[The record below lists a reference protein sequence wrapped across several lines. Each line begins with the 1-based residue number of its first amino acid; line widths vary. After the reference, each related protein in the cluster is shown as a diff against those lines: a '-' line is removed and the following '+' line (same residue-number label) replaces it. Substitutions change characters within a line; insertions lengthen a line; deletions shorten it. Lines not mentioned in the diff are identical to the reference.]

1 MEKSG
6 FLLWSKL
13 QGKVRTEDTG
23 NGSRFVSR
31 QVPILNPIMEG
42 RLLMCI
48 IKQASKNYMNL
59 RFKKTEPD
67 PFEADATVYVWF
79 LCQKY
84 WYKSQTYTVASTSA
98 GTGSVYVQ
106 GSRLLLGE
114 YNVNVF

>member
-67 PFEADATVYVWF
+67 PFEADATVFVSF
-79 LCQKY
+79 LCRNICTKARHIPLHLLQ
-84 WYKSQTYTVASTSA
+84 
-98 GTGSVYVQ
+98 Q
-106 GSRLLLGE
+106 GQARFMCRDPD
-114 YNVNVF
+114 YC

>member
-42 RLLMCI
+42 RLSMCN
-48 IKQASKNYMNL
+48 IKQASTNNMNF
-59 RFKKTEPD
+59 RFKKRSLTGLKQTQRYMSGFFARNIGTKARHIPLHLLQQGQARFMCRDPD
-67 PFEADATVYVWF
+67 Y
-79 LCQKY
+79 C
-84 WYKSQTYTVASTSA
+84 
-98 GTGSVYVQ
+98 
-106 GSRLLLGE
+106 
-114 YNVNVF
+114 